1 MKREKCRIFCCN
13 NEKKMEQIFCL
24 EMTLTNCIHQKIAAQ
39 VKLVSKMNI
48 WWFFF
53 WPRLGFKKHFF
64 FAAKVTAALI
74 EDLASRPLKA
84 TYLKRPIYQVAN
96 KKYSQIDLQTAP
108 KLLKIEKITFCLNKP
123 SVGPNAQELKP
134 N

>member
-1 MKREKCRIFCCN
+1 MIFFLTPIGFQ
-13 NEKKMEQIFCL
+13 E
-24 EMTLTNCIHQKIAAQ
+24 TL
-39 VKLVSKMNI
+39 
-48 WWFFF
+48 
-53 WPRLGFKKHFF
+53 F

-84 TYLKRPIYQVAN
+84 TYLKGPIYQVPN
-96 KKYSQIDLQTAP
+96 KKSSQIDLQTAP
-108 KLLKIEKITFCLNKP
+108 ELLKIEKITFCLNKP